1 MASTPK
7 SESPALLPTVTTA
20 QRPTNA
26 EYQRLKNR
34 TRLLF
39 RGSLLAATFVGA
51 AYMGWKNE
59 ADLVTSYQGNF
70 DELPRLDA
78 NDLVGRSL
86 LSDTRRSLNATC
98 DFSKAAPDAR
108 DNETARTE
116 WQNDCCFSVPKKK
129 ENLKIWLD
137 GCTGTLSIR
146 GKPYLQCLEHWHEGA
161 LNCKKDGVQDMSG
174 TCSFFAHC
182 SDMRSYP
189 GMAVN
194 AYGGGIIVYLIGL
207 MYMFAGLAIVCDE
220 YFVPALEVLTEKL
233 DVSDD
238 VAGATLMVGFMP
250 SIIACNIL

>member
-1 MASTPK
+1 MTSMSQSK
-7 SESPALLPTVTTA
+7 SPELLPIATNY

-26 EYQRLKNR
+26 QYQRLKNR

-39 RGSLLAATFVGA
+39 RGSLLAATILGA

-59 ADLVTSYQGNF
+59 ADLVTSYNANF
-70 DELPRLDA
+70 DKMPRLDA
-78 NDLVGRSL
+78 NDLTGRSL
-86 LSDTRRSLNATC
+86 LSDSRRSLNATC
-98 DFSKAAPDAR
+98 DLSNAAPDAR
-108 DNETARTE
+108 DNETARIE
-116 WQNDCCFSVPKKK
+116 WQEACCNTVPKKK
-129 ENLKIWLD
+129 EKLQTWLD

-146 GKPYLQCLEHWHEGA
+146 GKPYLECLEHWHEGA
-161 LNCKKDGVQDMSG
+161 LACEKDGVQDMSG
-174 TCSFFAHC
+174 ACSFFAHC

-194 AYGGGIIVYLIGL
+194 AYGGGVIVYLLGL

-238 VAGATLMVGFMP
+238 VAGATLMV
-250 SIIACNIL
+250 SVVYIITLLVT